1 MMKMASSVKDLM
13 RAVVLTGHGG
23 IEKLQF
29 RDDIAVPQ
37 PKGGEVLIKVG
48 ACGMNN
54 TDINTRTAWYG
65 RENKSN
71 LSEEMGLHGV
81 TDLSVSSKSDR
92 DAASWNTASLSFPR
106 IQGAAIAGTI
116 VAVGTDVDTAI
127 VGERVLVDPCVRN
140 PKLPLYAQLT
150 AYIGSERDG
159 GFAEFVVVPQEN
171 AHKVVAQLSDV
182 ELATFPCSYDTAEEM
197 LERAHLASGETV
209 VITGAA
215 GGVGTA
221 LIQLSLLR
229 GARVVAI
236 AGSSKKEQ
244 IIALGAHK
252 FVARDKPD
260 VRAQV
265 EDFVGIASVDVV
277 ADVVGGELFG
287 DVLKMLR
294 RGGRYTTAGAIG
306 GPVQPM
312 DLRDLIYKDL
322 EMYGI
327 TCPTA
332 ATFSRVVDHINSGKL
347 KPILERAFKLEDLGE
362 AQAEFVKRR
371 HFGKIVIDMD
381 QNSFV

>member
-1 MMKMASSVKDLM
+1 MKMASYSRDLM

-54 TDINTRTAWYG
+54 TDINTRTAWYD
-65 RENKSN
+65 RENKRN
-71 LSEEMGLHGV
+71 LSEEMGLHGA
-81 TDLSVSSKSDR
+81 TELPTSSISDR
-92 DAASWNTASLSFPR
+92 DAATWNTASLSFPR
-106 IQGAAIAGTI
+106 IQGAAIAGVI
-116 VAVGTDVDTAI
+116 VAVGPNVDTAI
-127 VGERVLVDPCVRN
+127 VGERVLVDPCVRDT
-140 PKLPLYAQLT
+140 KLPPYAQLA
-150 AYIGSERDG
+150 AYVGSERDG

-171 AHKVVAQLSDV
+171 AHKVVAKLSDV

-197 LERAHLASGETV
+197 LERARLGRGETV

-229 GARVVAI
+229 GAKVVAI
-236 AGSSKKEQ
+236 AGSSKRDQ
-244 IIALGAHK
+244 ITALGAHK
-252 FVARDKPD
+252 FVSRDEPG

-265 EDFVGIASVDVV
+265 EKFVGTSSVDVV
-277 ADVVGGELFG
+277 ADVVGGDLFA
-287 DVLKMLR
+287 DILKMLR
-294 RGGRYTTAGAIG
+294 RGGRYTAAGAIG

-332 ATFSRVVDHINSGKL
+332 ATFSRVVDYINSGKL
-347 KPILERAFKLEDLGE
+347 KPVLERAFKLEDLRE

-371 HFGKIVIDMD
+371 HFGKLVIDMD
-381 QNSFV
+381 QDSFV

>member
-1 MMKMASSVKDLM
+1 MKTTPYSNVAMH
-13 RAVVLTGHGG
+13 AVVLTGHGG
-23 IEKLQF
+23 IDKLQF
-29 RDDIAVPQ
+29 RDNIPVPQ
-37 PKGGEVLIKVG
+37 PKAGEVLIQVG
-48 ACGMNN
+48 ACGVNN
-54 TDINTRTAWYG
+54 TDVNTRTAWYD
-65 RENKSN
+65 RENKER
-71 LSEEMGLHGV
+71 LSEEMGLHGAV
-81 TDLSVSSKSDR
+81 NLPLSSKSDR
-92 DAASWNTASLSFPR
+92 DAASWNTASLAFPR
-106 IQGAAIAGTI
+106 IQGAAIAGSI
-116 VAVGTDVDTAI
+116 VAVGAGVDMAR
-127 VGERVLVDPCVRN
+127 VGERVLVDPCVRDTQ
-140 PKLPLYAQLT
+140 LPLYAQLV

-159 GFAEFVVVPQEN
+159 GFAQFVAVPQEN
-171 AHKVVAQLSDV
+171 AHKVTTQLSDV

-197 LERAHLASGETV
+197 LERARLASGETI

-229 GARVVAI
+229 GARVIAI
-236 AGSSKKEQ
+236 AGSSKKDQ

-252 FVARDKPD
+252 FVSRDEPN

-265 EDFVGIASVDVV
+265 EDFIGIGAVDVV

-294 RGGRYTTAGAIG
+294 RGGRYATAGAIG

-347 KPILERAFKLEDLGE
+347 KPILEGTFELESLGD

-371 HFGKIVIDMD
+371 HFGKLVIDVR
-381 QNSFV
+381 QHSPVQ